1 LGVDLTVSGGRELDA
16 AAARLAREARR
27 FQRRV
32 SQATRDAVQSSYR
45 PVLVGMTP
53 QFVPNRY
60 AAALGP
66 DLRVAT
72 TVSLTAGRVTA
83 RVSAPGAGK
92 VGRDVRKLEAGVL
105 AHPLFGN
112 RGFYK
117 SRADGKL
124 KSAWFRQRVR
134 RGFASVP
141 LRAIRPH
148 IVKRI
153 EAELRAIARDVEK

>member
-1 LGVDLTVSGGRELDA
+1 MGVDLTVTGGRELDA

-32 SQATRDAVQSSYR
+32 SQATRDAVQRSYR

-60 AAALGP
+60 ASVLGP

-72 TVSLTAGRVTA
+72 TVSLSAGRVTA
-83 RVSAPGAGK
+83 RVSAPGSGK
-92 VGRDVRKLEAGVL
+92 RGRDVRKLEAGVL

-112 RGFYK
+112 RGTYK
-117 SRADGKL
+117 SRTGEI

-148 IVKRI
+148 IVRQI
-153 EAELRAIARDVEK
+153 DAELAAIKRDVEK

>member
-1 LGVDLTVSGGRELDA
+1 LGVDLTVTGGRELDA
-16 AAARLAREARR
+16 AAAKLAKEARR

-32 SQATRDAVQSSYR
+32 SQATRDAVQRSYR

-60 AAALGP
+60 AAVLGP

-72 TVSLTAGRVTA
+72 TVSLSAGRVTA
-83 RVSAPGAGK
+83 RVSAPGSGK
-92 VGRDVRKLEAGVL
+92 LGREVRQLEAGNL
-105 AHPLFGN
+105 RHPLFGN
-112 RGFYK
+112 RGWWY
-117 SRADGKL
+117 
-124 KSAWFRQRVR
+124 RQRVR

-148 IVKRI
+148 IVKQI
-153 EAELRAIARDVEK
+153 DAELAAIKRDVEG

>member
-1 LGVDLTVSGGRELDA
+1 MGVDLTVTGGRELDA

-32 SQATRDAVQSSYR
+32 SQATRDAVQRSYR

-60 AAALGP
+60 ASVLGP

-72 TVSLTAGRVTA
+72 TVSLSAGRVTA
-83 RVSAPGAGK
+83 RVSAPTGGK
-92 VGRDVRKLEAGVL
+92 FGREVRQLEAGNL
-105 AHPLFGN
+105 RHPLFGN
-112 RGFYK
+112 RGWWY
-117 SRADGKL
+117 
-124 KSAWFRQRVR
+124 RQRVR

-148 IVKRI
+148 IVRQI
-153 EAELRAIARDVEK
+153 DAELAAIKRDVEK

>member
-1 LGVDLTVSGGRELDA
+1 MGVDLTVTGGRELDA

-32 SQATRDAVQSSYR
+32 SQATRDAVQRSYR

-60 AAALGP
+60 AAVLGP

-72 TVSLTAGRVTA
+72 TVSLSAGRVTA
-83 RVSAPGAGK
+83 RVSAPGSGK
-92 VGRDVRKLEAGVL
+92 LGREVRQLEAGNL
-105 AHPLFGN
+105 RHPLFGN
-112 RGFYK
+112 RGWWY
-117 SRADGKL
+117 
-124 KSAWFRQRVR
+124 RQRVR

-148 IVKRI
+148 IVRQI
-153 EAELRAIARDVEK
+153 DAELAAIKRDVERG